1 MVGVG
6 SNKPGGRRP
15 AGQQPRLDPATVADD
30 QGHDACSD
38 ASMGLRDRGEAAAA
52 AEQLGVGAVG
62 VRPAP
67 LLVMVDLA
75 WHIP

>member
-1 MVGVG
+1 VVGVG

-15 AGQQPRLDPATVADD
+15 AGQQPRLDP
-30 QGHDACSD
+30 
-38 ASMGLRDRGEAAAA
+38 AAA